1 MDQRGGDLVSEKA
14 RILGGKVSDTD
25 AYRKYRRYKIAFVSN
40 KIIGKKAP
48 GFSE

>member
-1 MDQRGGDLVSEKA
+1 MDQRGGDLVSEKV
-14 RILGGKVSDTD
+14 RDTD
-25 AYRKYRRYKIAFVSN
+25 APHTENTGDTKLLQLSN